1 VTGSRS
7 SLLFPWL
14 DDRSYQATRSV
25 RIRLRAVP
33 DLLSR
38 TRARDAARSLALS
51 QLNSRAGGMM
61 GRDLSRAL
69 ATRPS
74 RAAACKRARLLPEPV
89 PNRESN
95 PY

>member
-25 RIRLRAVP
+25 RIRLRAGARPVEP
-33 DLLSR
+33 HEGAR
-38 TRARDAARSLALS
+38 CCPVTRAFAAK
-51 QLNSRAGGMM
+51 QQDGGML

-74 RAAACKRARLLPEPV
+74 RVAACKRARLLPEPV